1 MPLISIEDTPPLTA
15 EQRARLQAATEADVQ
30 CYIAED
36 GDVDLG
42 GIDPAR
48 LRARGAYPDPRAL
61 RTRLN
66 MTQEEFASTFGV
78 NVWTLREWEQHKAE
92 PEGPARTLLRVIDR
106 EPDAVRR
113 ALLPG

>member
-1 MPLISIEDTPPLTA
+1 MPLISIEDAPTLTA
-15 EQRARLQAATEADVQ
+15 EERARLKAATPAEVGR
-30 CYIAED
+30 YIAED

-42 GIDPAR
+42 DVDPAR
-48 LRARGAYPDPRAL
+48 LRPRAAYPDPRLL

-66 MTQEEFASTFGV
+66 MTQEQFASAFGV
-78 NVWTLREWEQHKAE
+78 NLWTLREWEQRKAE

-113 ALLPG
+113 ALRT